1 MPKDT
6 SHPMGTA
13 LVVQSDYPKD
23 APKSF
28 SVNVQITN
36 PPGAPPALR
45 PNVPNAPAI
54 KTGTPAAIPSASPA
68 GGVEH

>member
-36 PPGAPPALR
+36 PPGAPPL
-45 PNVPNAPAI
+45 PAA
-54 KTGTPAAIPSASPA
+54 KAVTPAAIPSPSPA
-68 GGVEH
+68 TH

>member
-1 MPKDT
+1 
-6 SHPMGTA
+6 MGTA
-13 LVVQSDYPKD
+13 LLVQTDYPKE

-28 SVNVQITN
+28 YVNVQITN

-45 PNVPNAPAI
+45 LNVPNAPAI
-54 KTGTPAAIPSASPA
+54 KVGTPAAIPSASPA